1 MINYVFTTK
10 QTIIRSYCRE
20 YDEDDVKT
28 LEEAQEE
35 FEGDSYGQD
44 GNNGEDFGEEE
55 VIKVEIE
62 RTRYDRPWLW

>member
-1 MINYVFTTK
+1 MTNYIFTTK

-35 FEGDSYGQD
+35 FEEESFEQD
-44 GNNGEDFGEEE
+44 GNDGEDFGEEE
-55 VIKVEIE
+55 VIKVEIKRIE
-62 RTRYDRPWLW
+62 NVI